1 MVETVD
7 GGDFKPEP
15 CSDLVCVGAC
25 GDDHVLRDHIVLF
38 GSEKPIATLP
48 LRSDNA
54 VSFDDSSSGR
64 PGCSRKRERRARRV
78 HMPVEGSMEGGDDTA
93 GLIVWMQLFHGIG
106 INKLHGQAQ
115 AFPDAEHGFQPIEF
129 IRVPS
134 NAESAA
140 FMPSDALAGPRF
152 RFLVALDACLVDPA
166 HHMRADRMRD
176 LAGRVPSGPGGQ
188 LGFFQKHGVRP
199 SIANEMV
206 ERGSSHDSAADD
218 RSSCVNH
225 CGRSLRVLPITPAR
239 FNSRNASSNMPSAS
253 SIKASSCAADV
264 TPDK

>member
-1 MVETVD
+1 MEAVD
-7 GGDFKPEP
+7 GGDLKPEP
-15 CSDLVCVGAC
+15 CSDLVCVGAG
-25 GDDHVLRDHIVLF
+25 GDDHVLCDHIVLF
-38 GSEKPIATLP
+38 GLKQPIGTVP
-48 LRSDNA
+48 LRRENS
-54 VSFDDSSSGR
+54 VSFDDSASGGA
-64 PGCSRKRERRARRV
+64 GCSRQCERRARRI
-78 HMPVEGSMEGGDDTA
+78 HMPVERSMERSDDSVCVV
-93 GLIVWMQLFHGIG
+93 VWMQLFHGIG
-106 INKLHGQAQ
+106 TDKLHRQAQ

-140 FMPSDALAGPRF
+140 FVPPDALAGLRF
-152 RFLVALDACLVDPA
+152 RFLVAFDACVVDPT

-176 LAGRVPSGPGGQ
+176 LAGRVPRGPGGQ
-188 LGFFQKHGVRP
+188 LGFFQEHGVRP

-225 CGRSLRVLPITPAR
+225 CACPRRVLPITPAS
-239 FNSRNASSNMPSAS
+239 FSSRNADSNMPSAS
-253 SIKASSCAADV
+253 SINASSCAADV